1 MDYSGWPLGQRPHP
15 QPGRL
20 TRQPEA
26 RCRDFLI
33 RAESRT
39 GVGGVV
45 SPLLR
50 QNHRSMGN
58 GAGSRLSTR
67 RGGEFNAFRPGGSHR
82 TRGLRRARHRDRAGV
97 TTSAIRAATAY
108 VGSGRASQEGFVDL
122 AYICRAGAAGLPL
135 GRGRVPSVQGRRPGL
150 VQLTAKDQGRH
161 RCAWHNIGSRGAPQ
175 LRPHNISGRLKR
187 KAIAAEADRTR
198 PIIGIFAWRSRGVP

>member
-1 MDYSGWPLGQRPHP
+1 VGRASLG
-15 QPGRL
+15 
-20 TRQPEA
+20 
-26 RCRDFLI
+26 
-33 RAESRT
+33 
-39 GVGGVV
+39 

>member
-1 MDYSGWPLGQRPHP
+1 M
-15 QPGRL
+15 
-20 TRQPEA
+20 
-26 RCRDFLI
+26 
-33 RAESRT
+33 
-39 GVGGVV
+39 V

-50 QNHRSMGN
+50 QNQRSMGN

-150 VQLTAKDQGRH
+150 VQLTAKYQGRH
-161 RCAWHNIGSRGAPQ
+161 RCAWHNIGSRGRPSFARTTSPGGGICAWLSASSQPAAPAKMQ
-175 LRPHNISGRLKR
+175 GVQK
-187 KAIAAEADRTR
+187 T
-198 PIIGIFAWRSRGVP
+198 RSRLQQRGLARSMACGHSILRTQTS